1 MEGKYNSISFVDD
14 NLAVIISA
22 SNCQH
27 TGSCKA
33 FTQQQIIQCAHKCEY
48 IKWISD
54 VALFTLCSIDKEK
67 MSLNSYY
74 VAFMGRLQMANN
86 DQIIPNYQ
94 P

>member
-1 MEGKYNSISFVDD
+1 MVDD
-14 NLAVIISA
+14 SVAVIIST

-27 TGSCKA
+27 KVNYKPS
-33 FTQQQIIQCAHKCEY
+33 TQQATIQCAHKCEY

-54 VALFTLCSIDKEK
+54 AALFTLCSIDKEK